1 MALLHPRYFFALNES
16 DKEMNRYEEVEV
28 MVDEHI

>member
-16 DKEMNRYEEVEV
+16 DKEMNRYREIEV
-28 MVDEHI
+28 MVDENR